1 MPASDVSGARSPH
14 PAGLHSPTVTW
25 EDFTPHP
32 ALAGRSLLTLRHHPP
47 EAVAAI
53 LDTAD
58 RLKREPRTEWPALLD
73 GRVVALIFERP
84 STRTRVS
91 FASGIARLGGTS
103 LVLSPNDMQLGR
115 GESIEDTAKVLG
127 RMVDAIM
134 LRTGPHETLVELD
147 RHAGVPV
154 INGLTY
160 THHPCQ
166 ALADAQTL
174 RERFGELAGLRVAWL
189 GDGNNCCVSLM
200 IVGALTGMDITAA
213 CPDGYTPDPEVV
225 EWADATARAHGGA
238 VRVVRDPV
246 EAVDGARGLFT
257 DTWVSMGD
265 EGAEDERRAVFAPY
279 RIDDAMLDRAGPGA
293 VALHCLPAHHGEE
306 ITYEVLHGPRSAV
319 WDQAENRMHAQAA
332 LLAHV
337 LG

>member
-1 MPASDVSGARSPH
+1 VPDGA
-14 PAGLHSPTVTW
+14 
-25 EDFTPHP
+25 FTPHP
-32 ALAGRSLLTLRHHPP
+32 SLRGRSLLTLRHHEP

-53 LDTAD
+53 LDLASHLRATVSAG
-58 RLKREPRTEWPALLD
+58 WPPLLT
-73 GRVVALIFERP
+73 GKVVALVFERP

-91 FASGIARLGGTS
+91 FASGIARLGGTE
-103 LVLSPNDMQLGR
+103 LVLSAGDMQLGR
-115 GESIEDTAKVLG
+115 GETVEDTAKVLG

-134 LRTGPHETLVELD
+134 LRTGPHATLEELD

-160 THHPCQ
+160 EHHPCQ

-174 RERFGELAGLRVAWL
+174 RERFHDLAGLPVAYL

-200 IVGALTGMDITAA
+200 IVGALTGMRVTAA
-213 CPDGYTPDPEVV
+213 CPEGYQPDPEVV
-225 EWADATARAHGGA
+225 AWADGAARERGGWARVTA
-238 VRVVRDPV
+238 DPL
-246 EAVDGARGLFT
+246 EAVEGARGLYT

-265 EGAEDERRAVFAPY
+265 EESRDERLRAFTPY
-279 RIDDAMLDRAGPGA
+279 RIDDALMDRAA
-293 VALHCLPAHHGEE
+293 DDAIALHCLPAHAGEE

-332 LLAHV
+332 LLAHM
-337 LG
+337 LAAP

>member
-1 MPASDVSGARSPH
+1 
-14 PAGLHSPTVTW
+14 VTW
-25 EDFTPHP
+25 DAFTPAP

-47 EAVAAI
+47 EAVTAI

-58 RLKREPRTEWPALLD
+58 RLKRERGDGWPALLD

-91 FASGIARLGGTS
+91 FVSAIERLGGAS
-103 LVLSPNDMQLGR
+103 LVLSPADMQLGR

-160 THHPCQ
+160 EHHPCQ

-174 RERFGELAGLRVAWL
+174 RERFGALPGLRVAWL

-200 IVGALTGMDITAA
+200 VVGALTGMDVTAA
-213 CPDGYTPDPEVV
+213 CPEGFTPDPELVA
-225 EWADATARAHGGA
+225 WADAAARAHGGA
-238 VRVVRDPV
+238 VRVVRDPL
-246 EAVDGARGLFT
+246 EAVGGARGVFT

-265 EGAEDERRAVFAPY
+265 EGAEDQRRAVFEPY
-279 RIDDAMLDRAGPGA
+279 RIDDALLDRAGPGA